1 MRYLI
6 MGDIHANMEAFEAVL
21 KEAMGLSP
29 DVCLF
34 LGDAVGYGADPDEV
48 VMRLR
53 RLISQFSKFFAV
65 RGNHDKVASG
75 VEEGWSFTEH
85 ARKAALWTRE
95 HLSPTNR
102 NYLRRLPQ
110 GPVGVNPFI
119 QICHGSPMDEDLY
132 ILNNFRAL
140 NILSYD
146 EHRITFFGHTHVP
159 VVYELLGDHFHVNLP
174 SGDESIFKLHPEG
187 RYLINPGSVGQPRDF
202 NPKASFAVYDDDE
215 ETITIKRV
223 SYDIERAADKI
234 VKSNLPGVNAER
246 LFIGR

>member
-6 MGDIHANMEAFEAVL
+6 LADIHSNMEAFETVL
-21 KEAMGLSP
+21 REGMEFSP

-48 VMRLR
+48 VSQLR
-53 RLISQFSKFFAV
+53 RLIPKFSKFLAV

-75 VEEGWSFTEH
+75 VEDGWGFTEH

-95 HLSPTNR
+95 HLSPTNM
-102 NYLRRLPQ
+102 NYLKRLPQ
-110 GPVGVNPFI
+110 GPVSVDLSI
-119 QICHGSPMDEDLY
+119 QICHGSPTEEDLY

-140 NILSYD
+140 NILSYE

-159 VVYELLGDHFHVNLP
+159 VVYELLGDRFNLNLP

-202 NPKASFAVYDDDE
+202 NPKASFAVYDDEE

-234 VKSNLPGVNAER
+234 VKSNLPSVNAER